1 MDSFNIIV
9 GVISI
14 LAGLITIFAVSGNI
28 YNYCYNYKHFKE
40 GGTRITYLSSEYRV
54 FEGYE
59 EKVLLYQSSPNPE
72 HYIVKREVGKIE
84 LREDIP
90 HFKNW
95 TWSRR
100 FHDIRVPYYPI
111 RLL

>member
-14 LAGLITIFAVSGNI
+14 VAGLITIFAVSGNI
-28 YNYCYNYKHFKE
+28 YNYWYNCTTFQN
-40 GGTRITYLSSEYRV
+40 GGMRITYLSGEYRV
-54 FEGYE
+54 YKGLE
-59 EKVLLYQSSPNPE
+59 EKLLFQSSPNPE
-72 HYIVKREVGKIE
+72 HYVVYREIGKIE
-84 LREDIP
+84 MREEIP
-90 HFKNW
+90 PFKKW